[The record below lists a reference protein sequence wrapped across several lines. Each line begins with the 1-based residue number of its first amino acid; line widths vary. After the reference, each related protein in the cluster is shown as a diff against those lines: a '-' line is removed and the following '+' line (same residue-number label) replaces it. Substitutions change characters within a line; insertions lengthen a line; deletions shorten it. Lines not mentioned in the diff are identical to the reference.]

1 MSDDPTRP
9 FDDDDTAEID
19 HTRPMPTAPLDSNSS
34 DSAAAVDLDKADQG
48 EALRFMAKR
57 FAIWAVPLLAISAL
71 LVALGIPIW
80 ITAVAVG
87 AALLLLIFEIELL
100 EIE

>member
-19 HTRPMPTAPLDSNSS
+19 RTRQMPTAPSDSNSL
-34 DSAAAVDLDKADQG
+34 DSAAEVDLDKADQG

-71 LVALGIPIW
+71 LVALGIPVW
-80 ITAVAVG
+80 IIAIAMG
-87 AALLLLIFEIELL
+87 IALLLLIFEIEL
-100 EIE
+100 